1 MKTIFIE
8 ESLKAAGTFEAMVQ
22 QIPEV
27 HMIGSFQNDWSVL
40 HFMEHNAVDLVV
52 VEADAKK
59 ADGMF
64 LAKYLRRQYPNVMVI
79 VISDTADYAMEAFQI
94 HAAAYLLK
102 PYTKEEFAYAV
113 NSACLLSKRKKK
125 GVFVK
130 TFGHF
135 DVFVNNTPIMF
146 RSGKAKELL
155 ALLVDRQGGTVSTDQ
170 IICALWE
177 ERPND
182 EATQS
187 LCSKVCKGL
196 CRELTEY
203 GIQDMFVTNHGSRRV
218 NVDLFECDLYQFLEG
233 REHARRQFVG
243 DYLLDYSWAEER
255 MGQLN
260 HYLLS

>member
-1 MKTIFIE
+1 MKTILVE
-8 ESLKAAGTFEAMVQ
+8 ESLTEASTFEAMVQ
-22 QIPEV
+22 QVPEV
-27 HMIGSFQNDWSVL
+27 HMIGRFQNDWGVL
-40 HFMEHNAVDLVV
+40 HFMERNAVDLVV
-52 VEADAKK
+52 IEASVKK

-64 LAKYLRRQYPNVMVI
+64 LAKYLRKQYPDVMVI
-79 VISDTADYAMEAFQI
+79 ILSDTDEYAMEAFQI

-102 PYTKEEFAYAV
+102 PYTLEELVYAID
-113 NSACLLSKRKKK
+113 SACLLSKRKKK

-170 IICALWE
+170 IICTLWE
-177 ERPND
+177 DRPND
-182 EATQS
+182 EATQN
-187 LCSKVCKGL
+187 LCSKVCKNL
-196 CRELTEY
+196 CKELTEY
-203 GIQDMFVTNHGSRRV
+203 GLQDIFITNRGTRRV
-218 NVDLFECDLYQFLEG
+218 DTDLFECDLYQFLEG
-233 REHARRQFVG
+233 REHARRQFAG